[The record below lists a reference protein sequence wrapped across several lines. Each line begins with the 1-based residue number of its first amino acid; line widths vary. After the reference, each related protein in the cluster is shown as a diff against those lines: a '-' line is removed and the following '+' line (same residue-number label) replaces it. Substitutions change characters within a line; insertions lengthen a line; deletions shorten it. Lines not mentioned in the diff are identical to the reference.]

1 MNKEQA
7 AVLLLSLAERV
18 RTNVATGAHTVE
30 ISLSEKRALEHAA
43 SWLAGVDP
51 VIPTPV
57 PAPFPL
63 NLTSTTL
70 QEPENPE
77 VLLCLDF
84 GTAMSKAFARRLT
97 DDELLPLAIG
107 QRAGQVDPIFGLISS
122 VYVSPDGRLL
132 FGQDAVSASHDGRAA
147 DLRRIDSFKDMLAK
161 GDPGRE
167 IGQAFLDAKSNPT
180 PVMLQEID
188 ILALYLAYL
197 TDMAVTEIAEK
208 HGVSRYVR
216 RRFTLPVFDR
226 ERSVWAKRHLRD
238 VLARAQVLAD
248 TFHGRWKDGIPVA
261 EAKAAVTAARQAHVA
276 PVLVEEDGVTE
287 PIAAISSRVH
297 GVARS
302 AGIRQLFAVVDV
314 GAGTIDFALFY
325 RVPQEESKPDRF
337 FLIPGT
343 EKVLRQAGNQV
354 DNELA
359 AFILQHA
366 GVRPSDHDFARI
378 ESALALDIRLL
389 KEDLFRGDGT
399 VNYKLEKDREGQ
411 ITRQEFL
418 NSDGIRKLEQQIHS
432 KFEEMIASAHESWFT
447 GTALVE
453 LVALVT
459 GGGADLPFVRSL
471 QGKQVTRSRPL
482 SIRLGTPRPPY
493 IETDYQ
499 YLSVEY
505 PRLAVA
511 LGGSAGN
518 LPELAPQQF
527 AELGA
532 SQIAHQL
539 ETVRKGT

>member
-7 AVLLLSLAERV
+7 AALLRSLAERV
-18 RTNVATGAHTVE
+18 RTDAASGAISVE
-30 ISLSEKRALEHAA
+30 ISLSEKRALEHGA
-43 SWLAGVDP
+43 SWLVGEEP
-51 VIPTPV
+51 LTPPPV
-57 PAPFPL
+57 PAPFSL
-63 NLTSTTL
+63 NLASAAL
-70 QEPENPE
+70 HEPDNPE

-107 QRAGQVDPIFGLISS
+107 QRAGQADPIFGLISS

-161 GDPGRE
+161 GDPGKE
-167 IGQAFLDAKSNPT
+167 LGQAFLDAKSNPT
-180 PVMLQEID
+180 SVMLREID
-188 ILALYLAYL
+188 VLALYLAYL
-197 TDMAVTEIAEK
+197 TDMAVTELAEK

-226 ERSVWAKRHLRD
+226 ERSIWAKRSLRD

-248 TFHGRWKDGIPVA
+248 TFHGRWKDGILVVD
-261 EAKAAVTAARQAHVA
+261 AKAAVNAARQAHVA
-276 PVLVEEDGVTE
+276 PVLIEEDGVTE
-287 PIAAISSRVH
+287 PMAAISSRVH

-302 AGIRQLFAVVDV
+302 ASVRQLFAVVDV

-325 RVPQEESKPDRF
+325 RVPQKEDKPDRF

-399 VNYKLEKDREGQ
+399 LNYKLEKDREGQ
-411 ITRQEFL
+411 ITRQDFL
-418 NSDGIRKLEQQIHS
+418 NSDGIRKLEQQIHR
-432 KFEEMIASAHESWFT
+432 KFEDMIASAHESWFT
-447 GTALVE
+447 GTALVD

-471 QGKQVTRSRPL
+471 EGKQITRSRPL
-482 SIRLGTPRPPY
+482 SIRLGTARPPY
-493 IETDYQ
+493 IETEYQ
-499 YLSVEY
+499 FLSIEY

-511 LGGSAGN
+511 LGGSSGK

-527 AELGA
+527 TELGA
-532 SQIAHQL
+532 SQVAYHL
-539 ETVRKGT
+539 ETVPKGI